1 MRSPVWRVPAYLPY
15 LQPPLRADAVIAAEE
30 QLDVTLPQSYLNLLR
45 QQNGG
50 YLHCTLP
57 DSEVPHS
64 MIWGIGPHFP
74 SITDYHEQLDPET
87 AEAGAWVPP
96 KSERL
101 VPFDGDGHWY
111 LCLDYRSNSVPCVS
125 YVDLELEQDRQV
137 AASFDEYL
145 QSLRPEM
152 PKSCLGV
159 VQELQLDNLGNALGK
174 ALGVGF
180 DDQGDQSQGYRTI
193 RAAMGTKL
201 SPAWVWI
208 SPNLVPR
215 GFVRP
220 SDQRFAELAGVLPG
234 TCLRAP
240 EFPSVTY
247 FVEYTEVL
255 APQVL
260 AALAKTGIP
269 HQRLGDA

>member
-1 MRSPVWRVPAYLPY
+1 MHSTVWRVPAYLPY
-15 LQPPLRADAVIAAEE
+15 LQPPLQADTVLAAEE
-30 QLDVTLPQSYLNLLR
+30 QLGVTLPHSYLNLLQ

-50 YLHCTLP
+50 YLHSTLS
-57 DSEVPHS
+57 DSDVPHS

-87 AEAGAWVPP
+87 AETGAWVPP
-96 KSERL
+96 NSERL

-111 LCLDYRSNSVPCVS
+111 LCLDYRSKTVPCVS

-137 AASFDEYL
+137 AASFDAFL
-145 QSLRPEM
+145 QSLRPDK

-159 VQELQLDNLGNALGK
+159 IQELPLDDLGK
-174 ALGVGF
+174 ALGESLGVVF

-193 RAAMGTKL
+193 RAAMGTKAA
-201 SPAWVWI
+201 PAWVWI
-208 SPNLVPR
+208 TPNLVPR
-215 GFVRP
+215 GFVRR
-220 SDQRFAELAGVLPG
+220 SDRRYAELADALPG
-234 TCLRAP
+234 AGLRAP

-247 FVEYTEVL
+247 FVECTDGL
-255 APQVL
+255 APQVH

-269 HQRLGDA
+269 HQRLG